1 MMKGKISLHRW
12 LHNDKIMIVFSLVA
26 AIVIWW
32 IVASGPNN
40 ITTQEIDITVPITL
54 SNSLAQEN
62 NLRVIGNETE
72 VKVRV
77 TVQGARWVVGQLK
90 ELENI
95 QVRANTS
102 NIINPGYHEVDLTAT
117 SVDNGNYEII
127 SWEPQ
132 RITVYCDTWQKAE
145 FAVSAD
151 ISAVTLAKEQ
161 ADKRYQLGE
170 ARFDTEVLPD
180 GLVTVEGPKT
190 EISQIASVVA
200 VVPEKTIAE
209 TTIFNDVV
217 LKAYDSNG
225 NEVGVHCKFSATM
238 VNITVPVQEYREVDI
253 QYSVANIPEAFKGV
267 ANFITVSPQTVGLLG
282 TPSAVQEFAA
292 SLQTFVVDFDNLD
305 LDALL
310 ESNGQIR
317 IPLNPPESV
326 KILGDAKELVIT
338 LNLDGLSSK
347 KMDLTLNGSNVT
359 ILNPPPGKM
368 PTYSRIKLTGITLVG
383 STSSINRIEE
393 SDLKLVIDMAGAK
406 IDGPTPFQARIQIE
420 GYSDVWVY
428 YGTDQHGVDVWL
440 DKA

>member
-90 ELENI
+90 MNWKNI

-102 NIINPGYHEVDLTAT
+102 NNYQTLGYHEVDLTAT

-170 ARFDTEVLPD
+170 ARFDTEVLP
-180 GLVTVEGPKT
+180 TVL
-190 EISQIASVVA
+190 SRW
-200 VVPEKTIAE
+200 
-209 TTIFNDVV
+209 
-217 LKAYDSNG
+217 KAQ
-225 NEVGVHCKFSATM
+225 KQKSARSLRWLRWYRKKPLQKPPYLTM
-238 VNITVPVQEYREVDI
+238 SY
-253 QYSVANIPEAFKGV
+253 
-267 ANFITVSPQTVGLLG
+267 
-282 TPSAVQEFAA
+282 
-292 SLQTFVVDFDNLD
+292 
-305 LDALL
+305 
-310 ESNGQIR
+310 
-317 IPLNPPESV
+317 
-326 KILGDAKELVIT
+326 
-338 LNLDGLSSK
+338 
-347 KMDLTLNGSNVT
+347 
-359 ILNPPPGKM
+359 
-368 PTYSRIKLTGITLVG
+368 
-383 STSSINRIEE
+383 
-393 SDLKLVIDMAGAK
+393 
-406 IDGPTPFQARIQIE
+406 
-420 GYSDVWVY
+420 
-428 YGTDQHGVDVWL
+428 
-440 DKA
+440 

>member
-12 LHNDKIMIVFSLVA
+12 LHNDKIMIVFSLIA

-72 VKVRV
+72 VRVRV

-90 ELENI
+90 ETENI

-102 NIINPGYHEVDLTAT
+102 NIINPGYHDVDLIAT

-132 RITVYCDTWQKAE
+132 RVTVYCDTWQKAE
-145 FAVSAD
+145 FEVTAD

-170 ARFDTEVLPD
+170 PRFDTEVLPD
-180 GLVTVEGPKT
+180 GIVTVEGPKT

-200 VVPEKTIAE
+200 AVPEKTISE
-209 TTIFNDVV
+209 TTIFDDVV

-225 NEVGVHCKFSATM
+225 NEVGTHCNFSATM

-253 QYSVANIPEAFKGV
+253 QYSVANMPEAFTDI
-267 ANFITVSPQTVGLLG
+267 ANFITISPQTVSLLG

-305 LDALL
+305 LDTLL
-310 ESNGQIR
+310 SNNGQIR

-326 KILGDAKELVIT
+326 KILGDAEELVIS
-338 LNLDGLSSK
+338 LNLEGLSTK
-347 KMDLTLNGSNVT
+347 TMDLTLNDSNVT
-359 ILNPPPGKM
+359 ILNPPAGTSPS
-368 PTYSRIKLTGITLVG
+368 YSRIKLTGITLIG

-393 SDLKLVIDMAGAK
+393 SDLELVIDMAGAQAE
-406 IDGPTPFQARIQIE
+406 GPTLFQARIQVN
-420 GYSDVWVY
+420 GYDDVWVY
-428 YGTDQHGVDVWL
+428 YGADRHGIDFYLTV
-440 DKA
+440 

>member
-180 GLVTVEGPKT
+180 GLGHGGRPKNRNHPDRFGGCGGT
-190 EISQIASVVA
+190 G
-200 VVPEKTIAE
+200 K
-209 TTIFNDVV
+209 N
-217 LKAYDSNG
+217 
-225 NEVGVHCKFSATM
+225 HCR
-238 VNITVPVQEYREVDI
+238 NHHI
-253 QYSVANIPEAFKGV
+253 
-267 ANFITVSPQTVGLLG
+267 
-282 TPSAVQEFAA
+282 
-292 SLQTFVVDFDNLD
+292 
-305 LDALL
+305 
-310 ESNGQIR
+310 
-317 IPLNPPESV
+317 
-326 KILGDAKELVIT
+326 
-338 LNLDGLSSK
+338 
-347 KMDLTLNGSNVT
+347 
-359 ILNPPPGKM
+359 
-368 PTYSRIKLTGITLVG
+368 
-383 STSSINRIEE
+383 
-393 SDLKLVIDMAGAK
+393 
-406 IDGPTPFQARIQIE
+406 
-420 GYSDVWVY
+420 
-428 YGTDQHGVDVWL
+428 
-440 DKA
+440 

>member
-1 MMKGKISLHRW
+1 MKGKISLHRW

-40 ITTQEIDITVPITL
+40 ITTQEIDVTVPITL

-90 ELENI
+90 ASENI

-161 ADKRYQLGE
+161 ADKQYQLGE

-225 NEVGVHCKFSATM
+225 NEVGAHCKFSATM

-253 QYSVANIPEAFKGV
+253 QYSVANIPEAFKDI
-267 ANFITVSPQTVGLLG
+267 ANFITVSPQTVSLLG

-305 LDALL
+305 LDTLR
-310 ESNGQIR
+310 NTDGQIR
-317 IPLNPPESV
+317 IPLNPPENV
-326 KILGDAKELVIT
+326 KILGDAKELVIS

-347 KMDLTLNGSNVT
+347 KMDLTLNSSNVT
-359 ILNPPPGKM
+359 ILNPPAGKT
-368 PTYSRIKLTGITLVG
+368 PTYSRIKITGITLVG

-393 SDLKLVIDMAGAK
+393 SDLSLVIDMAGAE
-406 IDGPTPFQARIQIE
+406 IDGPTPFQARVQVK
-420 GYSDVWVY
+420 GYDDVWVY
-428 YGTDQHGVDVWL
+428 YGADQHGVDVWL